1 MHFKM
6 SIERRRP
13 CTCGTFDCFEAYTSG
28 RGLALTYRDILN
40 RDLTT
45 YQIIENAKNN
55 DAGCILALDIW
66 QRHLADGLIG
76 LNDIFDTEIVVLS
89 GSMAEFVDV
98 EYVQNLAN
106 KEIVTMP
113 VVVKHASAGN
123 FAGLIG
129 ASLLALNKI

>member
-1 MHFKM
+1 M
-6 SIERRRP
+6 
-13 CTCGTFDCFEAYTSG
+13 
-28 RGLALTYRDILN
+28 
-40 RDLTT
+40 
-45 YQIIENAKNN
+45 
-55 DAGCILALDIW
+55 
-66 QRHLADGLIG
+66 
-76 LNDIFDTEIVVLS
+76 LS